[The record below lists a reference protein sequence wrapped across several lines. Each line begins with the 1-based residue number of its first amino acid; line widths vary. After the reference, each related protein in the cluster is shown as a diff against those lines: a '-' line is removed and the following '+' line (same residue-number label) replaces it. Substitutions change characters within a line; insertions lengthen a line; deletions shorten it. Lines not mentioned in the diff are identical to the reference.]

1 MPAYDEYP
9 QFDGL
14 SSSEMLHLII
24 EARLSRMDIQIA
36 ASRLVWGMEYADIG
50 ATVGMDRSAVSKR
63 LHGQIVPRIE
73 LVIHAE
79 MRAQSAKVAAMINQ
93 YK

>member
-24 EARLSRMDIQIA
+24 EARLSRTDIQIVA
-36 ASRLVWGMEYADIG
+36 YKRNPEYAN
-50 ATVGMDRSAVSKR
+50 GMLDAWKA
-63 LHGQIVPRIE
+63 
-73 LVIHAE
+73 IHAE

>member
-24 EARLSRMDIQIA
+24 EARLSRTDIQIA
-36 ASRLVWGMEYADIG
+36 AYKRNPEYAN
-50 ATVGMDRSAVSKR
+50 GMLDAWKA
-63 LHGQIVPRIE
+63 
-73 LVIHAE
+73 IHAE
-79 MRAQSAKVAAMINQ
+79 MRAQSARVAAMINQ